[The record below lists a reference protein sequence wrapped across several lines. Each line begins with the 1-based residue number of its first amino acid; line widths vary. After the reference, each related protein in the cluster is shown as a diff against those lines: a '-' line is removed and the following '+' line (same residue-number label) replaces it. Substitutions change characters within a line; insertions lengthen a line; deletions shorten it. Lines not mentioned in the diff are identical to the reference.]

1 MTAWERQV
9 DELIY
14 GKCTNRELQQHHR
27 RCSSLGF
34 SFAMLCYSIVIPT
47 SNVIKGLKKAF
58 LSFKYGWF
66 SHIQRIQHV
75 ASVFPQRP

>member
-1 MTAWERQV
+1 MGNAPIENCNSTTEDAAVW
-9 DELIY
+9 DFL
-14 GKCTNRELQQHHR
+14 L
-27 RCSSLGF
+27 
-34 SFAMLCYSIVIPT
+34 LCYSTVIPT